1 MGGEPPVYDGGGLVA
16 LAFER
21 RDLPSQQRFI
31 ADPAVQTLPAEYA
44 QLDFSHV
51 QPASVNGC
59 VVKLQALGYAA
70 RLGRRKC
77 LVERAQLVGV
87 EIVQDQPNHCR
98 VTG

>member
-1 MGGEPPVYDGGGLVA
+1 MFELTASVPGGEPPVYDGASIVA

-21 RDLPSQQRFI
+21 CDLPSQQRFI

-59 VVKLQALGYAA
+59 VVKLQALAM
-70 RLGRRKC
+70 RR
-77 LVERAQLVGV
+77 ASDGA
-87 EIVQDQPNHCR
+87 NAS
-98 VTG
+98 